1 MYNKGGVIEF
11 KIKHRYIQNFHILKN
26 MFVNIILVVV
36 FSNFLISLFF
46 SNIKITIYQCYNVD
60 LKQISSFSIIAE
72 MSKASEL
79 SALSVDGSFN
89 FGKFEVTPF
98 TYRHPNIEC
107 KSKNI
112 PEASHNMPATIIVPT
127 LIQAY
132 KKQETYVSGF
142 FKLLHANVLL
152 KTTNYQ

>member
-79 SALSVDGSFN
+79 SALSVDGTFN

-112 PEASHNMPATIIVPT
+112 PEASHNNCSNPYTSIQKAGNLRKRFFQAVARKCTFENDELSIIT
-127 LIQAY
+127 R
-132 KKQETYVSGF
+132 
-142 FKLLHANVLL
+142 
-152 KTTNYQ
+152 